1 LIDCFDQT
9 ADFPMDNSTIHRRWQ
24 WWHVVLPA
32 TIVMLALAPFD
43 VAIAQLMYVHYP
55 SRAAVRVIEVAANIA
70 GSGWGVLILAAAAV
84 LVDSQRWTRLSLL
97 LTSSLGAGI
106 LVDLAKLCVS
116 RSRPHSI
123 DLAAATFASTFNGLF
138 PMFSAGS
145 TGQSFPSGH
154 TATAAGM
161 AVALG
166 MMYPRGRWL
175 FASMALGVAASRVVV
190 HAHFP
195 TDVAAGLILG
205 VIWAWMCHS
214 SLCAPV
220 FAWAEQKLKN
230 TAQQFQNRRREKIA
244 AKSQPNSPSATA
256 GPSLNS
262 SDQRNAA

>member
-1 LIDCFDQT
+1 
-9 ADFPMDNSTIHRRWQ
+9 MNSPTTVRRWQ
-24 WWHVVLPA
+24 WWHIVLPA

-55 SRAAVRVIEVAANIA
+55 SREAVQVIEIAANIA
-70 GSGWGVLILAAAAV
+70 GSGWGVLILAFVAIS
-84 LVDSQRWTRLSLL
+84 LRPQQWTRLPLL

-106 LVDLAKLCVS
+106 LVDIAKLCVS

-123 DLAAATFASTFNGLF
+123 DDLASATFTSTFNGLF
-138 PMFSAGS
+138 PIFSAGS

-166 MMYPRGRWL
+166 FMYPRGRWL
-175 FASMALGVAASRVVV
+175 FASMALGVAASRVIV

-214 SLCAPV
+214 TVCAPA
-220 FAWAEQKLKN
+220 FAWSERKLKN
-230 TAQQFQNRRREKIA
+230 AAERFQNRRREKA
-244 AKSQPNSPSATA
+244 AANSRLGSASATRSPSLK
-256 GPSLNS
+256 GP
-262 SDQRNAA
+262 DHRNAA

>member
-1 LIDCFDQT
+1 
-9 ADFPMDNSTIHRRWQ
+9 MDPITTDRRWQ
-24 WWHVVLPA
+24 WWHIVLPA

-55 SRAAVRVIEVAANIA
+55 SREAVHVIEIAANIA
-70 GSGWGVLILAAAAV
+70 GSGWGVLILAFVAI
-84 LVDSQRWTRLSLL
+84 LLRPQQWTRLPLL

-106 LVDLAKLCVS
+106 LVDIAKLCVS

-123 DLAAATFASTFNGLF
+123 DDLASATFLSTFNGLF
-138 PMFSAGS
+138 PIFSAGS

-166 MMYPRGRWL
+166 FMYPRCGWL
-175 FASMALGVAASRVVV
+175 FAPMALGVAASRVIV

-214 SLCAPV
+214 ALWAPA
-220 FAWAEQKLKN
+220 FAWSEQKLKS
-230 TAQQFQNRRREKIA
+230 TSQRFQNRRRKTTGA
-244 AKSQPNSPSATA
+244 NSQLNSTTPTRSPSLK
-256 GPSLNS
+256 GP
-262 SDQRNAA
+262 DHRNAA

>member
-1 LIDCFDQT
+1 
-9 ADFPMDNSTIHRRWQ
+9 MDNSITHRRWQ

-32 TIVMLALAPFD
+32 TIVLLALAPFD

-55 SRAAVRVIEVAANIA
+55 SREAVQAIEIAANIA
-70 GSGWGVLILAAAAV
+70 GSGWGVLILAFAAIS
-84 LVDSQRWTRLSLL
+84 LRPQQWTRLPLL
-97 LTSSLGAGI
+97 LAASLGAGI
-106 LVDLAKLCVS
+106 FVDIAKLCVA

-123 DLAAATFASTFNGLF
+123 DDLATATFMSTFNGLF
-138 PMFSAGS
+138 PIFSAGS

-175 FASMALGVAASRVVV
+175 FALMALGVAASRVIV

-214 SLCAPV
+214 TLCAPA
-220 FAWAEQKLKN
+220 FAWSERKLRN
-230 TAQQFQNRRREKIA
+230 TAQRIQNRRGHKG
-244 AKSQPNSPSATA
+244 QDNSKTTPMT
-256 GPSLNS
+256 GTTRS
-262 SDQRNAA
+262 SIESPDQRNAA